1 MSREGSSRRGKRTH
15 LGEWGGRR
23 GGVRR
28 LNSGT
33 GRTAGSRAG
42 VDEGGRRLN
51 FLRRGIASGF
61 CRAGRREAER
71 EWDSVWTLD
80 FPAREQDGAR

>member
-1 MSREGSSRRGKRTH
+1 
-15 LGEWGGRR
+15 
-23 GGVRR
+23 VRR

-42 VDEGGRRLN
+42 GDEGGRRLN
-51 FLRRGIASGF
+51 FLQRGIASGF
-61 CRAGRREAER
+61 YRAGRREVER
-71 EWDSVWTLD
+71 DSVWTLD